1 MSTSEPVSAAMTEMD
16 TVTLS
21 RCYQSMVRIRRAEES
36 ILELLLKNKLS
47 STMCHVSIGQEAV
60 AAGVCDA
67 LAEQDYVTSTHRGHG
82 HFLARGGTMTALMAE
97 LMGRTAGACRGR
109 GSSMHLVDSSIGH
122 LGSNAIV
129 GGHIPIATGAAL
141 WSALRGEPRVVASF
155 FGDGATAEGIFHES
169 VNFAAVR
176 KLPIVFVV
184 ENNHWAMSLPWA
196 KSTAQPSFA
205 VRAAGYGMAGAD
217 VDGQDVLAVRAAAEE
232 AVRRARSGEG
242 PTLLGVS
249 TYRFLGHSRADP
261 SAYRDKA
268 EEAQWRMRDP
278 IALAR
283 TVLARQGRD
292 AAWFESVDAAVAEEI
307 AAACVEAEASPPAD
321 LGEVFADIY
330 ATDLAGAR

>member
-1 MSTSEPVSAAMTEMD
+1 MSISETEPAAGRD
-16 TVTLS
+16 TFQ
-21 RCYQSMVRIRRAEES
+21 RCYRSMLRIRRAEEA
-36 ILELLLKNKLS
+36 ILELLLRNKLS

-67 LAEQDYVTSTHRGHG
+67 LTGQDYVTSTHRGHG
-82 HFLARGGTMTALMAE
+82 HFLARGGAMTALMAE

-129 GGHIPIATGAAL
+129 GGHIPIATGVAM

-196 KSTAQPSFA
+196 KTTAQHSFK

-217 VDGQDVLAVRAAAEE
+217 VDGQDVLAVRAAADE
-232 AVRRARSGEG
+232 AVQRARSGEG

-268 EEAQWRMRDP
+268 EEEQWRQRDP
-278 IALAR
+278 ITLAR
-283 TVLARQGRD
+283 ARLEELGTD
-292 AAWFESVDAAVAEEI
+292 STWFENLDAEIAGEI
-307 AAACVEAEASPPAD
+307 AAAIAEAETSPPAGLD
-321 LGEVFADIY
+321 EVYGDIY
-330 ATDLAGAR
+330 ATNLAGAQ